1 MKLYIILLTICCV
14 VFGHSNDRLLR
25 RRKRGAEGA
34 AGALDIVTNN
44 AQPIHAEV
52 KRENAEVAEKPCS
65 ESQRNVVPSKIEP
78 GVVFQVTPPKEV
90 VFETKSLRKSTP
102 LTTKLDLIRGISRI
116 ITLSVLALSAIFEFF
131 PFLRQAYDAVIEI
144 MYNI

>member
-1 MKLYIILLTICCV
+1 MWVVYSMQGICNKMNIYILLAICCV
-14 VFGHSNDRLLR
+14 VFGHTNDRLLR

-34 AGALDIVTNN
+34 TGALDIVTNN

-52 KRENAEVAEKPCS
+52 KRENAEAVEK
-65 ESQRNVVPSKIEP
+65 
-78 GVVFQVTPPKEV
+78 VTPPKEM

-116 ITLSVLALSAIFEFF
+116 ITLSVLAISAIFEFF
-131 PFLRQAYDAVIEI
+131 PFFRQAYDAVIEM

>member
-1 MKLYIILLTICCV
+1 MWVVDFMLGSCNKMKLYIILLTICCV
-14 VFGHSNDRLLR
+14 VFGHTNDRLLR

-52 KRENAEVAEKPCS
+52 KRENAEVAEK
-65 ESQRNVVPSKIEP
+65 
-78 GVVFQVTPPKEV
+78 VTPPKEV